1 MEDIIKIDN
10 YNDGSLLSQEEE
22 YFQVNSV
29 MLSSSKKGKKEI
41 LYLI

>member
-10 YNDGSLLSQEEE
+10 YNDGSLLSKEEE
-22 YFQVNSV
+22 YFQVNYV
-29 MLSSSKKGKKEI
+29 MLSSSKKGKKGI